1 MPPAHKRLLTGGDE
15 LTLVRRRAAAVEALA
30 VELAAE
36 VQRLVVEVTELAERP
51 TSAALSVSVD
61 EAAQLLGVGRTTVF
75 TLLEEGTIRS
85 VKVGNRR
92 LVPRK
97 ALDEFLSGDGG
108 PAAS

>member
-1 MPPAHKRLLTGGDE
+1 MRPH
-15 LTLVRRRAAAVEALA
+15 AAAVEALA

-36 VQRLVVEVTELAERP
+36 VQRLVVEVTELTERP
-51 TSAALSVSVD
+51 ASPALSVSVD
-61 EAAQLLGVGRTTVF
+61 EAARLLGVGRTTVF
-75 TLLEEGTIRS
+75 TLLDEGTIRS
-85 VKVGNRR
+85 VKVGARR